1 MLSKKQY
8 IWMLVSASLIF
19 IAIFVFSYIYTVT
32 HIEPIVP
39 DETEITKKEEGVSE
53 EVAEASRDTSNIT
66 ILPSTNVLI
75 RVKDQYDNVLNEQ
88 VLEANSLV
96 GLDEQAI
103 AQMFRGYD
111 IETFDHREVV
121 LEKVEYVQTQELKY
135 RLAIQDGEIGIA
147 TDGKEEFVNLG
158 LPTKDFSKK
167 TNLLIING
175 LVSISASQK
184 NSLEKDPDY
193 IEYIL
198 QNLSE

>member
-39 DETEITKKEEGVSE
+39 EETEISKKAESTSE
-53 EVAEASRDTSNIT
+53 ETTEASHDTSNIT

-103 AQMFRGYD
+103 AQMFREYD
-111 IETFDHREVV
+111 IEAFDHREVV

-147 TDGKEEFVNLG
+147 TEGKEEFVNLG

-175 LVSISASQK
+175 LVSISPSQK
-184 NSLEKDPDY
+184 SSLEKDPDY

-198 QNLSE
+198 QNFSE